1 MGTHS
6 FRGDPILT
14 NYKEKKANLQV
25 SCRFA
30 LSVKPPVE
38 RVAGLQVS
46 NRSNRGKIIRVAD
59 REDMYMP
66 RKKNQQLKQN
76 ESVYT
81 PLLQPTDLQ
90 QLTITQTMALLSLGR
105 SKVYDLIKREGLP
118 TTKIGSSTRIPLLDL
133 KNWIEQHKTTKLA

>member
-1 MGTHS
+1 
-6 FRGDPILT
+6 
-14 NYKEKKANLQV
+14 
-25 SCRFA
+25 
-30 LSVKPPVE
+30 
-38 RVAGLQVS
+38 
-46 NRSNRGKIIRVAD
+46 
-59 REDMYMP
+59 MYMP